1 MSKLFIMAGTKG
13 GIGKSLAASLLAD
26 VAFDCKYRP
35 VLFDCDDENRSL
47 SNFYDEQNP
56 DYIIKN
62 VDMRQQGR
70 LEFPLDTVVNGI
82 VKIQKNKN
90 RYPGENAFI
99 LDMKAGTSSG
109 TMVWLKSFPF
119 LLLKEIG
126 IETCI
131 VGVVTS
137 ELDSSKTLIPWLLAY
152 LKTEMQSLVRMFI
165 VKNEVAGQ
173 DFSYFDE
180 KIKTIFAVAGVQ
192 CDISTLHDWGT
203 KYQLLLPANKCSYG
217 MIATGRTKEIEALGF
232 MDEYRIKHY
241 YSEVSAEFRK
251 LFAGDGKTSP
261 AKDKKVENGG

>member
-1 MSKLFIMAGTKG
+1 MSKLFIMTGTKG

-26 VAFDCKYRP
+26 VALDCKHRP

-47 SNFYDEQNP
+47 SNFYDKKNEN
-56 DYIIKN
+56 YIVKEI
-62 VDMRQQGR
+62 DMKQKGR

-82 VKIQKNKN
+82 VEIQNDKKSF
-90 RYPGENAFI
+90 PGENSFI
-99 LDMKAGTSSG
+99 VDMKAGTSSG

-119 LLLKEIG
+119 ATLKTIG
-126 IETCI
+126 VETWI

-137 ELDSSKTLIPWLLAY
+137 EWDSCKTLLPWLHVY
-152 LKTEMQSLVRMFI
+152 LTAEMQALVKIVI
-165 VKNEVAGQ
+165 VKNEVAGN
-173 DFSYFDE
+173 DFSFFENRVQEVFDVSGIE
-180 KIKTIFAVAGVQ
+180 CDCIK
-192 CDISTLHDWGT
+192 LRDWGT
-203 KYQLLLPANKCSYG
+203 KYQFLLPENHCSYG
-217 MIATGRTKEIEALGF
+217 MIADGRTKEIKDLGF